1 MGGVQ
6 LNDPGNT
13 LCYFVDENGSYTT
26 IGNTKGEFKV
36 GVRSSVLN
44 IFIGGLMEELGIG
57 WGIIIP
63 VVIIFSLC
71 MDLII

>member
-1 MGGVQ
+1 MGEWYLAQFWDCGVVMGEAQ

-44 IFIGGLMEELGIG
+44 IFIGGL
-57 WGIIIP
+57 WK
-63 VVIIFSLC
+63 S
-71 MDLII
+71 